1 MTGEAESEHGGCGC
15 LTDDPETAA
24 AKSATAS
31 GFAGSVLGAV
41 GGPAGATVGGLVWGT
56 AGYVAGYTAAS
67 VSQAMNNDGDTDPV
81 KIETGDDHD
90 DGGHADTA

>member
-1 MTGEAESEHGGCGC
+1 MNNEAGDENSNCGC
-15 LTDDPETAA
+15 LSDDPETAA

-31 GFAGSVLGAV
+31 GFAGSVFGAV

-67 VSQAMNNDGDTDPV
+67 VSRAMTDDGTTDPV
-81 KIETGDDHD
+81 EIETRD
-90 DGGHADTA
+90 DGDNADAA